1 MPVAN
6 AVARMTL
13 RQSRRGAVG
22 WLAGFAGL
30 TLLYISSY
38 KSVAQAKS
46 AAINDYP
53 ESLKKALNLQDF
65 TSPVGYLNA
74 TAFGI
79 PLLLLTTVL
88 VITMATRALA
98 ADEESGAMELILSY
112 PLSRA
117 NLVLGRMAA
126 MVSTLVGVAVVLTI
140 VTLAAAHP
148 VGLSIGVAD
157 VLAATFTWLLLACC
171 LGSLALLA
179 SAAFGRRSTT
189 TAVAGGAAVV
199 AYLAASFLPLV
210 DGLGWLR
217 LLSPYNWFIAGNPL
231 GKGLNAG
238 YVALLLGTTV
248 VATYLAE
255 LVLDRRDIN
264 T

>member
-1 MPVAN
+1 MPVS
-6 AVARMTL
+6 AVAEMTL
-13 RQSRRGAVG
+13 RQGRRGAIG

-30 TLLYISSY
+30 TLLYMSSY

-46 AAINDYP
+46 AVINDYP

-65 TSPVGYLNA
+65 TSPAGYLNS

-88 VITMATRALA
+88 AITMATRALA
-98 ADEESGAMELILSY
+98 ADEESGAMELLLAC
-112 PLSRA
+112 PLSRT

-126 MVSTLVGVAVVLTI
+126 MVAMLLGVAVVLTM

-148 VGLSIGVAD
+148 VGLSIGTLD
-157 VLAATFTWLLLACC
+157 VIAATTTWLLFACC

-189 TAVAGGAAVV
+189 SAVAGGAAVL

-210 DGLGWLR
+210 DGLGWIR
-217 LLSPYNWFIAGNPL
+217 RLSPYDWFMAGNPL
-231 GKGLNAG
+231 RNGLNPG
-238 YVALLLGTTV
+238 YMALLVATTV
-248 VATYLAE
+248 IAIWLAAT
-255 LVLDRRDIN
+255 VLNGRDIY

>member
-6 AVARMTL
+6 AVAQMTL
-13 RQSRRGAVG
+13 RQSRRGAIG

-46 AAINDYP
+46 SAINDYP
-53 ESLKKALNLQDF
+53 ESLKKALNLEDL
-65 TSPVGYLNA
+65 TSPVGYLNS

-88 VITMATRALA
+88 VITMGTRALA

-126 MVSTLVGVAVVLTI
+126 MVSMLVGVAVVLTV
-140 VTLAAAHP
+140 VTLAMARP
-148 VGLSIGVAD
+148 VGLSIGVAY
-157 VLAATFTWLLLACC
+157 VLAATFTWLLFACC

-189 TAVAGGAAVV
+189 TAVAGGAAVF

-210 DGLGWLR
+210 DGLSWVR
-217 LLSPYNWFIAGNPL
+217 HFSPYNWFIAGNPL
-231 GKGLNAG
+231 GNGLNAG
-238 YVALLLGTTV
+238 YLLLLLGTTV
-248 VATYLAE
+248 VATYLAA

>member
-1 MPVAN
+1 MPAS
-6 AVARMTL
+6 AVASLTL
-13 RQSRRGAVG
+13 RQSRRGAIG

-30 TLLYISSY
+30 TLLYMSSY

-46 AAINDYP
+46 AVINDYP

-65 TSPVGYLNA
+65 TSPVGYLNS
-74 TAFGI
+74 TSFGI

-112 PLSRA
+112 PISRA
-117 NLVLGRMAA
+117 TLVLGRMAA
-126 MVSTLVGVAVVLTI
+126 MIAMLIGVAVVLTV
-140 VTLAAAHP
+140 VTLVVAHP
-148 VGLSIGVAD
+148 VGLSIGTLD
-157 VLAATFTWLLLACC
+157 VVAATFTWFLFACC

-189 TAVAGGAAVV
+189 TAVAGGAAVG

-210 DGLGWLR
+210 DGLGWIR
-217 LLSPYNWFIAGNPL
+217 HLSPYDWFIAGNPL
-231 GKGLNAG
+231 GNGLNAG
-238 YVALLLGTTV
+238 YIALLLATTV
-248 VATYLAE
+248 VAIYLAAR
-255 LVLDRRDIN
+255 VLDRRDIN